1 MTLPDLGEIKIDA
14 ETESMMRF
22 LRNCPDYHKVVQHYP
37 HQLSIVIDYKELQ
50 KCGHIGLKMAD
61 RLKTDPKYTVACLEN
76 AFFEVARSTIGD
88 ELANKILREVKFR
101 FVNLPWKKPIRMV
114 RANDVNCF
122 LAFEGICR
130 MVSAVKPKI
139 TTAVFR
145 CKHCGNTVRVPQRTR
160 ILEYPEAAEC
170 SHCNSSTKWVHDV
183 SLDTLA
189 NVQFVT
195 IQEFHEGLKASEQPH
210 SIGVELLDD
219 LCGVVN
225 AGYRTTINGVLR
237 VIEGKG
243 RSLVVNTVVEANMIE
258 LGDQTFTDIQIGD
271 EDIETIKLLSKL
283 PNIHEILAASIAP
296 SIYGHD
302 LVKTALVLQLFGGVT
317 RIEKSSRIRGDIHML
332 LLGDPGI
339 AKSQMLDYISLVSPR
354 GVKASGGQSSSVGLT
369 CAAKQDA
376 NGEWT
381 LEGGALVLA
390 DGGLCAIDEFDK
402 MEKED
407 RAAIHGAMEQQKI
420 DVNKAGMNAT
430 LMTRCSIL
438 AAANPKSGR
447 WDMFKNLS
455 EQVELPPSLL
465 SRFDLIFI
473 LRDIPNGLTDDKI
486 ADHILEGAGTSGDA
500 VPLELL
506 RKYIAYARREV
517 QPKRNKEA
525 NTIIKEFYL
534 KLRGM
539 GKDGTVPITPR
550 KLEDLKRLTEASA
563 RVRLSPVAE
572 ELDAKIAVQLVDAC
586 LRDVAYDAKSG
597 VWDIDRVICNTSSA
611 QRSHIALVKDALT
624 GYGRPMPLADLYLAV
639 INHLTKSEV
648 DSSVER
654 MQMNCWVT
662 VSRTGEVKIL

>member
-1 MTLPDLGEIKIDA
+1 MLPDLGEITIDP
-14 ETESMMRF
+14 ETEAMMRF
-22 LRNCPDYHKVVQHYP
+22 LRTKCPNYHKVVQHYP
-37 HQLSIVIDYKELQ
+37 HHVSIVIDYKELQ
-50 KCGHIGLKMAD
+50 KVGSVGLKLAD
-61 RLKTDPKYTVACLEN
+61 RIKSDPKYTVSCLEN
-76 AFFEVARSTIGD
+76 AFFEESRKLGD
-88 ELANKILREVKFR
+88 DAANKMLREVKFR
-101 FVNLPWKKPIRMV
+101 FVNLPWKKPIRHI
-114 RANDVNCF
+114 RAKDVNNL

-139 TTAVFR
+139 TVAVYR

-160 ILEYPEAAEC
+160 VLEYPEAQEC
-170 SHCNSSTKWVHDV
+170 SQCNSSTKWVHDV
-183 SLDTLA
+183 SLDSLA

-195 IQEFHEGLKASEQPH
+195 IQEFHEGLKATEQPH
-210 SIGVELLDD
+210 SIGVELMDD

-225 AGYRTTINGVLR
+225 AGYRTTINGTLR
-237 VIEGKG
+237 VVEGKG
-243 RSLVVNTVVEANMIE
+243 RSLVVNTIVEANMIE
-258 LGDQTFTDIQIGD
+258 LGDQTYTDIQIGD
-271 EDIETIKLLSKL
+271 EDVEKIKA
-283 PNIHEILAASIAP
+283 LAAIPNVHEVLAAAIAP

-317 RIEKSSRIRGDIHML
+317 RTEKSSRIRGDVHML

-339 AKSQMLDYISLVSPR
+339 AKSQMLDFISLVSPR

-420 DVNKAGMNAT
+420 DVNKAGINAT

-486 ADHILEGAGTSGDA
+486 ADHILEGCGASGDA
-500 VPLELL
+500 VPIELL
-506 RKYIAYARREV
+506 RKYVAYARREV
-517 QPKRNKEA
+517 QPKISAGGRA
-525 NTIIKEFYL
+525 IIKEFYM

-550 KLEDLKRLTEASA
+550 KLEDLQRLTCASA
-563 RVRLSPVAE
+563 RVRLSPIAE
-572 ELDAKIAVQLVDAC
+572 EIDAKIAVQLVDAC
-586 LRDVAYDAKSG
+586 LRDVAYDANAKCF
-597 VWDIDRVICNTSSA
+597 DIDRVICNTSSA
-611 QRSHIALVKDALT
+611 QRSHIAIIKNALT
-624 GYGRPMPLADLYLAV
+624 GYGRPMPMADLYLSV
-639 INHLTKSEV
+639 VNHLNRMEA
-648 DSSVER
+648 DAALER
-654 MQMNCWVT
+654 MQINCWIT
-662 VSRTGEVKIL
+662 ISRTGDVKLL